1 MDYLIISLLLPP
13 LRAGREQMALSIKS
27 LIESWEG
34 VGVVM
39 RYDQPTG
46 TWIFIALHDDTL
58 GMPSGG
64 TRMKTYPS
72 PAAALRDAM
81 RLAEGMTHKWAAVD
95 IPFGGGKAVLATAGL
110 LSPGDRQGLLR
121 RYGRLLASLNGSF
134 GTGVDLGTTP
144 EDMLVIGTET
154 KYVHGV
160 DPTAGTSIDPGP
172 FTAAGVFAGIKAAV
186 KHVFGSDTLA
196 GRVIHV
202 QGVGDVG
209 QPLARQLKVA
219 GARLILSDIDTSRAQ
234 TLAEELGTTETFEPH
249 TAYEAACDVYA
260 PCAVGGTLN
269 SETIPELKCR
279 IVAGS
284 ANNQLEAPEHAMQLH
299 DRGILYAPDY
309 IVNAGGAVALA
320 MIGQGETDEARIMA
334 RVGQIGR
341 SLSEILVEA
350 ASRNE
355 SPTYAAARVVA
366 KRLEASRRNGK
377 QTG

>member
-1 MDYLIISLLLPP
+1 
-13 LRAGREQMALSIKS
+13 MALSIKA

-34 VGVVM
+34 LGVVM
-39 RYDQPTG
+39 KYDQPTG

-64 TRMKTYPS
+64 TRLKSYAS

-81 RLAEGMTHKWAAVD
+81 RLAEGMTNKWAAVD
-95 IPFGGGKAVLATAGL
+95 INFGGGKAVLATTGPLTGHA
-110 LSPGDRQGLLR
+110 RQGLLR
-121 RYGRLLASLNGSF
+121 RYGRLLASLHGSF

-154 KYVHGV
+154 EYVHGV
-160 DPTAGTSIDPGP
+160 DRKAGTTVDPGP
-172 FTAAGVFAGIKAAV
+172 YTAHGVFSGIKAAA
-186 KHVFGSDTLA
+186 KHVFGTDSLKD
-196 GRVIHV
+196 RVVHV

-209 QPLARQLKVA
+209 RPLAKQLREA
-219 GARLILSDIDTSRAQ
+219 GARLILSDIDTKRAQ
-234 TLAEELGTTETFEPH
+234 ALAEALGTTETFEPH
-249 TAYEAACDVYA
+249 TAYQVACDVYA

-284 ANNQLEAPEHAMQLH
+284 ANNQLEAPEHAAQLH
-299 DRGILYAPDY
+299 EKGILYAPDY

-320 MIGQGETDEARIMA
+320 MIGQGESDQTRILD
-334 RVGQIGR
+334 RVTNIGQ

-350 ASRNE
+350 AGRNE

-366 KRLEASRRNGK
+366 KRLDASRQNGK
-377 QTG
+377 RTA